1 MTPNTTD
8 KAPRIQL
15 AKIELEGFKTFR
27 DLVFEPRALNVL
39 IGANGVGKSNFISF
53 FRLMSSAMASSG
65 NLQLEIARRGGASR
79 LLHDGPQVTQRIE
92 ARLSFETEKGTNEY
106 VAQLDHA
113 AGDTLVFASEQVRFS
128 DSREATDA
136 PFRSLGAGHRESGLI
151 ALGDQGDEAARAIR
165 ALIQRCVVSQF
176 HNTSQ
181 TSRMVDKWNVHDNR
195 TLKED
200 GGNLAPVLLRLQRD
214 EALAYRRIVD
224 TLRLIVPF
232 FGDFELIPAHDTLL
246 LAWRETGS
254 DVVFNASQASDGM
267 LRTMALV
274 TLLGQPEQDLPS
286 VLILD
291 EPELGL
297 HPYGIQVIGS
307 MLQRASKYV
316 QVILATQS
324 VQLLD
329 QFTPEDVL
337 VVERP
342 MHPLPGAPS
351 VRAGREST
359 IRRLDPAHLA
369 TWLDEYS
376 LGELWLKNLLGAR
389 PNR

>member
-1 MTPNTTD
+1 MTTETTPQIRFT
-8 KAPRIQL
+8 KL
-15 AKIELEGFKTFR
+15 ELKGFKTFR
-27 DLVFEPRALNVL
+27 ELVFEPRALNVL

-53 FRLMSSAMASSG
+53 FRLMSWAMAASG

-79 LLHDGPQVTQRIE
+79 LLHDGPQVTPRIE
-92 ARLSFETEKGTNEY
+92 VGLTFETEKGTNEY
-106 VAQLDHA
+106 SAVLEHA
-113 AGDTLVFASEQVRFS
+113 AGDTLIFASEQFRFS
-128 DSREATDA
+128 GKQKSTAA
-136 PFRSLGAGHRESGLI
+136 SWRSLGAGHRESGLI
-151 ALGDQGDEAARAIR
+151 SLSDQGDRTARAIR
-165 ALIQRCVVSQF
+165 FLIQRCIVAQF

-181 TSRMVDKWNVHDNR
+181 SSRMLNKWSINDNR
-195 TLKED
+195 YLKED
-200 GGNLAPVLLRLQRD
+200 GGNLAPVLLRLQKD

-232 FGDFELIPAHDTLL
+232 FGDFELNPDNNTLL

-254 DVVFNASQASDGM
+254 DVIFDASQASDGM

-274 TLLGQPEQDLPS
+274 TLLGQPEKDLPS
-286 VLILD
+286 ILILD

-297 HPYGIQVIGS
+297 HPYGINVIGA
-307 MLQRASKYV
+307 MIKRASKYI
-316 QVILATQS
+316 QVIVATQS
-324 VQLLD
+324 VTLLN
-329 QFTPEDVL
+329 QFTPEDVV

-342 MHPLPGAPS
+342 MHPLPDAPS

-359 IRRLDPAHLA
+359 MQRLDPEPLA
-369 TWLDEYS
+369 TWLEEYS